1 MAKDIVPELLEKIV
15 KDFNNRYKNNKD
27 IATLLNKL
35 NKRGV
40 TYEEAHKYAIAIG
53 DILSRVFKVNLSS
66 KILPDGRMYFN
77 IGERIVGSTLTNNY
91 NLVSDYTTEIQNIL
105 NEEAGL
111 GIKAKVPEIN
121 QDRINGIVNRLDSE
135 LNFDDIKWIL
145 DEPVVNFTQSV
156 VDDFVEVNSGFH
168 ENLGMKPKII
178 RTTTGDCCDWCA
190 NLAGTYDY
198 NEVKSGNSDVFRRHE
213 YCRCTIEYIPGDGTI
228 QNVKDKTWR

>member
-15 KDFNNRYKNNKD
+15 KDFNNGYKNNKE

-40 TYEEAHKYAIAIG
+40 TYEEAHKYATEIG

-66 KILPDGRMYFN
+66 EILTDGRMYFN
-77 IGERIVGSTLTNNY
+77 IGERIVGSTLTTNY

-111 GIKAKVPEIN
+111 GIKAKVPDIN

-135 LNFDDIKWIL
+135 LDFDKVKWIL
-145 DEPVVNFTQSV
+145 DEPIVNFTQSV

-168 ENLGMKPKII
+168 ENLGM
-178 RTTTGDCCDWCA
+178 
-190 NLAGTYDY
+190 
-198 NEVKSGNSDVFRRHE
+198 
-213 YCRCTIEYIPGDGTI
+213 
-228 QNVKDKTWR
+228 